1 MTQTW
6 GWTPTRRRI
15 LATLVDA
22 AEPMWPLDLSEQLGI
37 PYGTVYDTLRKIYD
51 LGWVVGVTTPKPGPG
66 PHRVHY
72 RLTAQGREHAPAL
85 LRQFDNEKET

>member
-15 LATLVDA
+15 LAALVDA

-37 PYGTVYDTLRKIYD
+37 SYGTTYDTLRRIYD
-51 LGWVVGVTTPKPGPG
+51 LGWVVGVTAPALYGP
-66 PHRVHY
+66 PRVHY

-85 LRQFDNEKET
+85 LRQFDNDKET